1 MLQELNESE
10 ILALSQAFDDKVF
23 CSAFKKFCQNKEY
36 QHTKTVRE
44 QQNLIPVSLDQK
56 CHKEALQA
64 LHGGM
69 AEAYRSVYSELEKA
83 AGK

>member
-1 MLQELNESE
+1 MRQELNEAE
-10 ILALSQAFDDKVF
+10 VMALAQAFNDKVF
-23 CSAFKKFCQNKEY
+23 CSAFKKFCQNKEDH
-36 QHTKTVRE
+36 HTRTVRE
-44 QQNLIPVSLDQK
+44 QQNLIPVSVDQK

-83 AGK
+83 VGR

>member
-1 MLQELNESE
+1 MRQELNESE
-10 ILALSQAFDDKVF
+10 IQALSQAFDDHVF
-23 CSAFKKFCQNKEY
+23 CAALKKFCQNREE

-44 QQNLIPVSLDQK
+44 QQNLIPSSVDQK

-83 AGK
+83 AGR

>member
-1 MLQELNESE
+1 MRQELNEAE
-10 ILALSQAFDDKVF
+10 IMALSQVFDDKVF
-23 CSAFKKFCQNKEY
+23 CAAFKKFCQNKEDH
-36 QHTKTVRE
+36 HTKTVRE
-44 QQNLIPVSLDQK
+44 QQNLIPVSVDQK

-83 AGK
+83 AGR